1 MNNIFNKL
9 KNYSDSDYY
18 AFHMPGHKRNLDLM
32 DGTSPYRIDIT
43 EIDGFDD
50 LHHAEGILK
59 EAQER
64 AAKVYHADETHFL
77 VNGSTVGILSAILGT
92 TEKGDSILVA
102 RNCHKSV
109 YHAIYLNELDP
120 VYLYPKF
127 DTELGLSTEIDAED
141 VQKALEEHPEIRAV
155 MIVSPTYDGV
165 VSDIGKIAE
174 IVHAAGCPLIVDEA
188 HGAHFGFDPYFPKSA
203 NVYGADLVIN
213 SLHKTLPALTQTA
226 LLHVNGELVNRGR
239 VKRYLD
245 MLQTS
250 SPSYILMAS
259 IDACIHLLE
268 QTQMQ
273 AQMQIQ
279 TQLQTEPEMERS
291 ESDVDENQIRQKGD
305 MGNTFKKYAAHID
318 TLRKELKELKYLKI
332 IQTENPDRYDRSKFV
347 ISVKHAPISS
357 HELYEILLHKYHLQM
372 EMLAGTYVLAMTTVG
387 DPQEGLDRLR
397 NALLEI
403 DAEIVR
409 KCNIETESGTKK
421 KNDSPN
427 LGKNVK
433 QNRSASIDTDL
444 PLSGRQPSLEKVWT
458 IAEAVNRRDKMLN
471 QSYQKAKDSQD
482 ILYFVNPGKME
493 KRSFE
498 DSAGC
503 ISLEYA
509 YLYPPGSPLIVPG
522 ERITREAVEI
532 LQWYQEHDFSIEGL
546 QSEDGIEVWIDG

>member
-1 MNNIFNKL
+1 MNNIFDKL

-50 LHHAEGILK
+50 LHHAEGILRD
-59 EAQER
+59 AQER
-64 AAKVYHADETHFL
+64 AARVYQADETHFL
-77 VNGSTVGILSAILGT
+77 VNGSTVGIISAILGT

-127 DTELGLSTEIDAED
+127 DTEQGLSTEIDAAD
-141 VQKALEEHPEIRAV
+141 VQKALEEHPKIRAV

-165 VSDIGKIAE
+165 VSDIEKIAE
-174 IVHAAGCPLIVDEA
+174 IVHAKGCPLIVDEA

-203 NVYGADLVIN
+203 NIYGADLVIN

-226 LLHVNGELVNRGR
+226 LLHVNGDMVSLRK
-239 VKRYLD
+239 VKQYLD

-259 IDACIHLLE
+259 IDACIGMLE
-268 QTQMQ
+268 ETLETQSD
-273 AQMQIQ
+273 A
-279 TQLQTEPEMERS
+279 RS
-291 ESDVDENQIRQKGD
+291 DY
-305 MGNTFKKYAAHID
+305 KYKNIFSEYANRIEA
-318 TLRKELKELKYLKI
+318 LRKDLKRLKYLKI
-332 IQTENPDRYDRSKFV
+332 IQTDNTDRYDRSKFV
-347 ISVKHAPISS
+347 ISVKHAPMSS
-357 HELYEILLHKYHLQM
+357 HELYEILLHRYHLQM

-387 DPQEGLDRLR
+387 DTQEGLDRLR
-397 NALLEI
+397 DALLEI
-403 DAEIVR
+403 DKEIDTR
-409 KCNIETESGTKK
+409 QGRPAAIE
-421 KNDSPN
+421 
-427 LGKNVK
+427 
-433 QNRSASIDTDL
+433 TDL
-444 PLSGRQPSLEKVWT
+444 PLSGRQPALEKVWT
-458 IAEAVNRRDKMLN
+458 IAEAVNRRDKI
-471 QSYQKAKDSQD
+471 Q
-482 ILYFVNPGKME
+482 

-498 DSAGC
+498 DSIGC
-503 ISLEYA
+503 ISVEYA

-522 ERITREAVEI
+522 ERITKEAVEI
-532 LQWYQEHDFSIEGL
+532 LHWYQEHDFSIEGL

>member
-1 MNNIFNKL
+1 MNNIFDKL

-50 LHHAEGILK
+50 LHHAEGILRD
-59 EAQER
+59 AQER
-64 AAKVYHADETHFL
+64 AARVYQADETHFL
-77 VNGSTVGILSAILGT
+77 VNGSTVGIISAILGT

-127 DTELGLSTEIDAED
+127 DTEQGLSTEIDAAD
-141 VQKALEEHPEIRAV
+141 VQKALEKHPKIRAV

-165 VSDIGKIAE
+165 VSDIEKIAE
-174 IVHAAGCPLIVDEA
+174 IVHAKGCPLIVDEA

-203 NVYGADLVIN
+203 NIYGADLVIN

-226 LLHVNGELVNRGR
+226 LLHVNGDMVNRR
-239 VKRYLD
+239 KVKQYLD

-259 IDACIHLLE
+259 IDACIGMLE
-268 QTQMQ
+268 ETLETQSD
-273 AQMQIQ
+273 A
-279 TQLQTEPEMERS
+279 RS
-291 ESDVDENQIRQKGD
+291 DY
-305 MGNTFKKYAAHID
+305 KYKNIFSEYANRIEA
-318 TLRKELKELKYLKI
+318 LRKDLKRLKYLKI
-332 IQTENPDRYDRSKFV
+332 IQTDNTDRYDRSKFV
-347 ISVKHAPISS
+347 ISVKHAPMSS
-357 HELYEILLHKYHLQM
+357 HELYEILLHRYHLQM

-387 DPQEGLDRLR
+387 DTQEGLDRLR
-397 NALLEI
+397 DALLEI
-403 DAEIVR
+403 DKEIDTR
-409 KCNIETESGTKK
+409 QGRPAAIE
-421 KNDSPN
+421 
-427 LGKNVK
+427 
-433 QNRSASIDTDL
+433 TDL
-444 PLSGRQPSLEKVWT
+444 PLSGRQPALEKVWT
-458 IAEAVNRRDKMLN
+458 IAEAVNRTDKI
-471 QSYQKAKDSQD
+471 Q
-482 ILYFVNPGKME
+482 

-498 DSAGC
+498 DSIGC
-503 ISLEYA
+503 ISVEYA

-522 ERITREAVEI
+522 ERITKEAVEI
-532 LQWYQEHDFSIEGL
+532 LHWYQEHDFSIEGL

>member
-1 MNNIFNKL
+1 MNNIFDKL

-50 LHHAEGILK
+50 LHHAEGILRD
-59 EAQER
+59 AQER
-64 AAKVYHADETHFL
+64 AARVYQADETHFL
-77 VNGSTVGILSAILGT
+77 VNGSTVGIISAILGT

-127 DTELGLSTEIDAED
+127 DTEQGLSTEIDAAD
-141 VQKALEEHPEIRAV
+141 VQKALEEHPKIRAV

-165 VSDIGKIAE
+165 VSDIEKIAE
-174 IVHAAGCPLIVDEA
+174 IVHAKGCPLIVDEA

-203 NVYGADLVIN
+203 NIYGADLVIN

-226 LLHVNGELVNRGR
+226 LLHVNQ
-239 VKRYLD
+239 YLD

-259 IDACIHLLE
+259 IDACIGMLE
-268 QTQMQ
+268 ETLETQSD
-273 AQMQIQ
+273 A
-279 TQLQTEPEMERS
+279 RS
-291 ESDVDENQIRQKGD
+291 DY
-305 MGNTFKKYAAHID
+305 KYKNIFSEYANRIEA
-318 TLRKELKELKYLKI
+318 LRKDLKRLKYLKI
-332 IQTENPDRYDRSKFV
+332 IQTDNTDRYDRSKFV
-347 ISVKHAPISS
+347 ISVKHAPMSS
-357 HELYEILLHKYHLQM
+357 HELYEILLHRYHLQM

-387 DPQEGLDRLR
+387 DTQEGLDRLR
-397 NALLEI
+397 DALLEI
-403 DAEIVR
+403 DKEIDTR
-409 KCNIETESGTKK
+409 QGRPAAIE
-421 KNDSPN
+421 
-427 LGKNVK
+427 
-433 QNRSASIDTDL
+433 TDL
-444 PLSGRQPSLEKVWT
+444 PLSGRQPALEKVWT
-458 IAEAVNRRDKMLN
+458 IAEAVNRRDKI
-471 QSYQKAKDSQD
+471 Q
-482 ILYFVNPGKME
+482 

-498 DSAGC
+498 DSIGC
-503 ISLEYA
+503 ISVEYA

-522 ERITREAVEI
+522 ERITKEAVEI
-532 LQWYQEHDFSIEGL
+532 LHWYQEHDFSIEGL

>member
-1 MNNIFNKL
+1 MKETRKLFDKL

-32 DGTSPYRIDIT
+32 DRTSPYRIDIT

-50 LHHAEGILK
+50 LHHAEGLLK

-64 AAKVYHADETHFL
+64 AAEVYHADETHFL

-141 VQKALEEHPEIRAV
+141 VRKALEEHPEIRAV

-165 VSDIGKIAE
+165 VSDIEKIAE
-174 IVHAAGCPLIVDEA
+174 IVHEAGCLLIVDEA
-188 HGAHFGFDPYFPKSA
+188 HGAHFGFDPYFPESA
-203 NVYGADLVIN
+203 NMYGADLVIN

-226 LLHVNGELVNRGR
+226 LLHVNGERVNRR
-239 VKRYLD
+239 KVKRYLD

-268 QTQMQ
+268 ET
-273 AQMQIQ
+273 QIQ
-279 TQLQTEPEMERS
+279 TH
-291 ESDVDENQIRQKGD
+291 NI
-305 MGNTFKKYAAHID
+305 FKEYVAHID
-318 TLRKELKELKYLKI
+318 TLRKELKALKHLKI
-332 IQTENPDRYDRSKFV
+332 IETENTDRYDRSKFV
-347 ISVKHAPISS
+347 ISVKHAPMSS
-357 HELYEILLHKYHLQM
+357 HDLYETLLQKYHLQM

-387 DPQEGLDRLR
+387 DTQEGLDRLKD
-397 NALLEI
+397 ALLEI
-403 DAEIVR
+403 DTELDGKLR
-409 KCNIETESGTKK
+409 SESG
-421 KNDSPN
+421 
-427 LGKNVK
+427 
-433 QNRSASIDTDL
+433 QEDTGL
-444 PLSGRQPSLEKVWT
+444 PLSGRQPSLEKIWT
-458 IAEAVNRRDKMLN
+458 IAEAVNRGDEA
-471 QSYQKAKDSQD
+471 QSRQTDSEEILHFGNSGKA
-482 ILYFVNPGKME
+482 E
-493 KRSFE
+493 KCSFA

-522 ERITREAVEI
+522 ERITQEAVEI
-532 LQWYQEHDFSIEGL
+532 LCWYQEHDFSIEGL
-546 QSEDGIEVWIDG
+546 QSEDSIEVWIDG

>member
-1 MNNIFNKL
+1 MYNIFDKL

-64 AAKVYHADETHFL
+64 AAEVYHADETHFL

-127 DTELGLSTEIDAED
+127 DTELGLSTEIDAAD
-141 VQKALEEHPEIRAV
+141 VQKALEEHPGIRAV

-165 VSDIGKIAE
+165 VSDIEKIAE
-174 IVHAAGCPLIVDEA
+174 IVHEAGCLLIVDEA
-188 HGAHFGFDPYFPKSA
+188 HGAHFGFDPYFPESA
-203 NVYGADLVIN
+203 NMYGADLVIN

-226 LLHVNGELVNRGR
+226 LLHVNGERVNRR
-239 VKRYLD
+239 KVKRYLD

-273 AQMQIQ
+273 KCSI
-279 TQLQTEPEMERS
+279 
-291 ESDVDENQIRQKGD
+291 
-305 MGNTFKKYAAHID
+305 FKEYAAHID
-318 TLRKELKELKYLKI
+318 TLREELKKLKYLKI
-332 IQTENPDRYDRSKFV
+332 IRTENTDRYDRSKFV
-347 ISVKHAPISS
+347 ISVKHAPMSS
-357 HELYEILLHKYHLQM
+357 HELYERLLHDYHLQM
-372 EMLAGTYVLAMTTVG
+372 EMIAGTYVLAMTTIG
-387 DPQEGLDRLR
+387 DTQEGLDRLR
-397 NALLEI
+397 DALLAI
-403 DAEIVR
+403 DAEIGA
-409 KCNIETESGTKK
+409 KLKSGSGQEQKPMQMT
-421 KNDSPN
+421 
-427 LGKNVK
+427 
-433 QNRSASIDTDL
+433 DTDL

-458 IAEAVNRRDKMLN
+458 IAEAVKCRDVVPSRK
-471 QSYQKAKDSQD
+471 
-482 ILYFVNPGKME
+482 GKIE
-493 KRSFE
+493 TCGFA
-498 DSAGC
+498 DSAGH

-522 ERITREAVEI
+522 ERITQEAVEI
-532 LQWYQEHDFSIEGL
+532 LCWYQEHDFSIEGL
-546 QSEDGIEVWIDG
+546 QSEDSIEVWIDG

>member
-1 MNNIFNKL
+1 MYNIFDKL

-64 AAKVYHADETHFL
+64 AAEVYHADETHFL
-77 VNGSTVGILSAILGT
+77 VNGSTVGILSTILGT

-127 DTELGLSTEIDAED
+127 DTELGLSTEIDAAD
-141 VQKALEEHPEIRAV
+141 VQKALEEHPGIRAV

-165 VSDIGKIAE
+165 VSDIEKIAE
-174 IVHAAGCPLIVDEA
+174 IVHEAGCLLIVDEA

-203 NVYGADLVIN
+203 NMYGADLVIN

-226 LLHVNGELVNRGR
+226 LLHVNGERVNRR
-239 VKRYLD
+239 KVKRYLD

-273 AQMQIQ
+273 KCSI
-279 TQLQTEPEMERS
+279 
-291 ESDVDENQIRQKGD
+291 
-305 MGNTFKKYAAHID
+305 FKEYAAHID
-318 TLRKELKELKYLKI
+318 NLREELKKLKYLKI
-332 IQTENPDRYDRSKFV
+332 IRTENTDRYDRSKFV
-347 ISVKHAPISS
+347 ISVKHAPMSS
-357 HELYEILLHKYHLQM
+357 HELYERLLHDYHLQM

-387 DPQEGLDRLR
+387 DTQEGLDRLR
-397 NALLEI
+397 DALLAI
-403 DAEIVR
+403 DAELDA
-409 KCNIETESGTKK
+409 KLKSGSGQEQKPMQMT
-421 KNDSPN
+421 
-427 LGKNVK
+427 
-433 QNRSASIDTDL
+433 DTDL

-458 IAEAVNRRDKMLN
+458 IAEAVKCRDVVPSRK
-471 QSYQKAKDSQD
+471 
-482 ILYFVNPGKME
+482 GKIE
-493 KRSFE
+493 TCGFA
-498 DSAGC
+498 DSAGY

-522 ERITREAVEI
+522 ERITQEAVEI
-532 LQWYQEHDFSIEGL
+532 LCWYREHDFSIEGL

>member
-1 MNNIFNKL
+1 MYNIFDKL

-64 AAKVYHADETHFL
+64 AAEVYHADETHFL
-77 VNGSTVGILSAILGT
+77 VNGSTVGILSTILGT

-127 DTELGLSTEIDAED
+127 DTELGLSTEIDAAD
-141 VQKALEEHPEIRAV
+141 VQKALEEHPGIRAV

-165 VSDIGKIAE
+165 VSDIEKIAE
-174 IVHAAGCPLIVDEA
+174 IVHEAGCLLIVDEA

-203 NVYGADLVIN
+203 NMYGADLVIN

-226 LLHVNGELVNRGR
+226 LLHVNGERVNRR
-239 VKRYLD
+239 KVKRYLD

-273 AQMQIQ
+273 KCSI
-279 TQLQTEPEMERS
+279 
-291 ESDVDENQIRQKGD
+291 
-305 MGNTFKKYAAHID
+305 FKEYAAHID
-318 TLRKELKELKYLKI
+318 NLWEELKKLKYLKI
-332 IQTENPDRYDRSKFV
+332 IRTENTDRYDRSKFV

-357 HELYEILLHKYHLQM
+357 HELYERLLRDYHLQM
-372 EMLAGTYVLAMTTVG
+372 EMIAGTYVLAMTTIG
-387 DPQEGLDRLR
+387 DTQEGLDRLR
-397 NALLEI
+397 DALLAI
-403 DAEIVR
+403 DAEIDA
-409 KCNIETESGTKK
+409 KLKSGSGQEQKPMQMT
-421 KNDSPN
+421 
-427 LGKNVK
+427 
-433 QNRSASIDTDL
+433 DTDL

-458 IAEAVNRRDKMLN
+458 IAGAVKCRDVVPSRK
-471 QSYQKAKDSQD
+471 
-482 ILYFVNPGKME
+482 GKIE
-493 KRSFE
+493 TCGFA
-498 DSAGC
+498 DSAGH

-522 ERITREAVEI
+522 ERITQEAVEI
-532 LQWYQEHDFSIEGL
+532 LCWYREHDFSIEGL

>member
-1 MNNIFNKL
+1 MNNIFDKL

-64 AAKVYHADETHFL
+64 AARVYHADETHFL

-127 DTELGLSTEIDAED
+127 DTELGLSTEIDAAD
-141 VQKALEEHPEIRAV
+141 VQKALEEHPGIRAV

-165 VSDIGKIAE
+165 VSDIEKIAE
-174 IVHAAGCPLIVDEA
+174 IVHEAGCLLIVDEA

-203 NVYGADLVIN
+203 NMYGADLVIN

-226 LLHVNGELVNRGR
+226 LLHVNGERVNRR
-239 VKRYLD
+239 KVKRYLD

-273 AQMQIQ
+273 KCSI
-279 TQLQTEPEMERS
+279 
-291 ESDVDENQIRQKGD
+291 
-305 MGNTFKKYAAHID
+305 FKEYAAHID
-318 TLRKELKELKYLKI
+318 NLREELKKLKYLKI
-332 IQTENPDRYDRSKFV
+332 IRTENTDRYDRSKFV
-347 ISVKHAPISS
+347 ISVKHAPMSS
-357 HELYEILLHKYHLQM
+357 HELYERLLHDYHLQM

-387 DPQEGLDRLR
+387 DTQEGLDRLR
-397 NALLEI
+397 DALLAI
-403 DAEIVR
+403 DAELDA
-409 KCNIETESGTKK
+409 KLKSGSGQEQKPMQMT
-421 KNDSPN
+421 
-427 LGKNVK
+427 
-433 QNRSASIDTDL
+433 DTDL

-458 IAEAVNRRDKMLN
+458 IAEAVKCRDVVPSRK
-471 QSYQKAKDSQD
+471 
-482 ILYFVNPGKME
+482 GKIE
-493 KRSFE
+493 TCGFA
-498 DSAGC
+498 DSAGH

-522 ERITREAVEI
+522 ERIAQEAVEI
-532 LQWYQEHDFSIEGL
+532 LCWYQEHDFSIEGL
-546 QSEDGIEVWIDG
+546 QSEDSIEVWIDG

>member
-1 MNNIFNKL
+1 MKKTRKLFDKL

-64 AAKVYHADETHFL
+64 AAEVYHADETHFL

-127 DTELGLSTEIDAED
+127 DTELGLSTEIDAAD
-141 VQKALEEHPEIRAV
+141 VQKALEEHPGIRAV

-165 VSDIGKIAE
+165 VSDIEKIAE
-174 IVHAAGCPLIVDEA
+174 IVHEAGCLLIVDEA

-203 NVYGADLVIN
+203 NMYGADLVIN

-226 LLHVNGELVNRGR
+226 LLHVNGERVNRR
-239 VKRYLD
+239 KVKRYLD

-273 AQMQIQ
+273 KCSI
-279 TQLQTEPEMERS
+279 
-291 ESDVDENQIRQKGD
+291 
-305 MGNTFKKYAAHID
+305 FKEYAAHID
-318 TLRKELKELKYLKI
+318 TLREELKKLKYLKI
-332 IQTENPDRYDRSKFV
+332 IQTENTDRYDRSKFV

-357 HELYEILLHKYHLQM
+357 HELYERLLRDYHLQM
-372 EMLAGTYVLAMTTVG
+372 EMLAGTYVLAMTTIG
-387 DPQEGLDRLR
+387 DTQEGLDRLR
-397 NALLEI
+397 DALLAI
-403 DAEIVR
+403 DAEIDA
-409 KCNIETESGTKK
+409 KLKSGSGQEQKPMQMT
-421 KNDSPN
+421 
-427 LGKNVK
+427 
-433 QNRSASIDTDL
+433 DTDL

-458 IAEAVNRRDKMLN
+458 IAEAVKCRDVVPSRK
-471 QSYQKAKDSQD
+471 
-482 ILYFVNPGKME
+482 GKIE
-493 KRSFE
+493 TCGFA
-498 DSAGC
+498 DSAGH

-522 ERITREAVEI
+522 ERITQEAVEI
-532 LQWYQEHDFSIEGL
+532 LCWYQEHDFSIEGL
-546 QSEDGIEVWIDG
+546 QSEDSIEVWIDG

>member
-1 MNNIFNKL
+1 MYNIFDKL

-64 AAKVYHADETHFL
+64 AAEVYHTDETHFL

-127 DTELGLSTEIDAED
+127 DTELGLSTEIDAAD
-141 VQKALEEHPEIRAV
+141 VQKALEEHPGIRAV

-165 VSDIGKIAE
+165 VSDIEKIAE
-174 IVHAAGCPLIVDEA
+174 IVHEAGCLLIVDEA

-203 NVYGADLVIN
+203 NMYGADLVIN

-226 LLHVNGELVNRGR
+226 LLHVNGERVNRR
-239 VKRYLD
+239 KVKRYLD

-273 AQMQIQ
+273 KCSI
-279 TQLQTEPEMERS
+279 
-291 ESDVDENQIRQKGD
+291 
-305 MGNTFKKYAAHID
+305 FKEYAAHID
-318 TLRKELKELKYLKI
+318 NLREELKKLKYLKI
-332 IQTENPDRYDRSKFV
+332 IRTENTDRYDRSKFV

-357 HELYEILLHKYHLQM
+357 HELYERLLHDYHLQM
-372 EMLAGTYVLAMTTVG
+372 EMLAGTYVLAMTTIG
-387 DPQEGLDRLR
+387 DTQEGLDRLR
-397 NALLEI
+397 DALLAI
-403 DAEIVR
+403 DAEIDV
-409 KCNIETESGTKK
+409 KLKSGSRQEQKPMQMT
-421 KNDSPN
+421 
-427 LGKNVK
+427 
-433 QNRSASIDTDL
+433 DTDL

-458 IAEAVNRRDKMLN
+458 IAEAVKCRDVVPSRK
-471 QSYQKAKDSQD
+471 
-482 ILYFVNPGKME
+482 GKVE
-493 KRSFE
+493 TCSFA
-498 DSAGC
+498 DSAGH

-522 ERITREAVEI
+522 ERITQEAVEI
-532 LQWYQEHDFSIEGL
+532 LCWYREHDFSIEGL